1 MSVSQCQCHRLS
13 INNNNNS
20 SNNSS
25 NNISEC
31 SSVIEDILQ
40 PIKLFSSDINS
51 DDENELII
59 ADRVKLHK
67 LTQTQTS
74 TSSVPEPPEEWLA
87 MQGDHD
93 SFILKMSSFIN
104 MISPRGIF
112 NVKKSI
118 RRRRKK
124 TTKLVHPELVPFLE
138 QCR

>member
-1 MSVSQCQCHRLS
+1 MPVKRISPNFIMKSFCWMMTMSVSQYQCHRMS
-13 INNNNNS
+13 INNNNNN

-40 PIKLFSSDINS
+40 LIKLFSSDINS

-67 LTQTQTS
+67 LTQTQAS
-74 TSSVPEPPEEWLA
+74 TSSVPELPEEWLA

-93 SFILKMSSFIN
+93 SFILRMSSFIN
-104 MISPRGIF
+104 MIYIF

-118 RRRRKK
+118 
-124 TTKLVHPELVPFLE
+124 
-138 QCR
+138 